1 MRIRRKY
8 QKTSHLPADQT
19 VKMRKI
25 RKIPLR
31 AKMTALMVVY
41 RLSWGAFV
49 SPLYWKNHVV
59 KFFPP
64 PKKSV
69 YKQILANYFFR
80 N

>member
-1 MRIRRKY
+1 MRIRRKH
-8 QKTSHLPADQT
+8 QGINHFSPDQT
-19 VKMRKI
+19 VKIRKI
-25 RKIPLR
+25 RRIPLR
-31 AKMTALMVVY
+31 AKMTALMVIY
-41 RLSWGAFV
+41 RLSWGEFV
-49 SPLYWKNHVV
+49 SPLYWKNHFV